1 VNQAFAPSPA
11 ARDRPTGR
19 TPLRCAERW
28 KCFLGTGAVAILL
41 LLFPCT
47 GTAAGLDELWLAVF
61 PGVET
66 GAPKTWDPRLARFLQ
81 VASDNLHLFELMP
94 VRHSPIREVV
104 VLPDKRYPSSNPAYF
119 YVEAILLVGPLVEC
133 EPEPE
138 QGFASVN
145 LHDYA
150 HGIFAASF
158 YRGLGLDPSAY
169 EGRYDPRAAFAEK
182 DVSRGELDKV
192 VPYGELARPF
202 EEVFAD
208 AFAAFALADPKA
220 VATALRDCGHFNLRD
235 FDEPYDASSWDEGDL
250 KPFVIRLPAPNPY
263 QSRSSTEGPSFY
275 VVTPNVQEV
284 LSPLRSAVWR
294 AYTRLKS
301 RGVTRP
307 GAIVLKAIH
316 CAAVIVAR
324 DQHDSGIRYR
334 SWFAIS
340 RAKYNELAI
349 MRFEEC
355 MASAESVS
363 RSEEVDLAVSRAVGA
378 RPGQAVER

>member
-1 VNQAFAPSPA
+1 MTT
-11 ARDRPTGR
+11 R
-19 TPLRCAERW
+19 
-28 KCFLGTGAVAILL
+28 
-41 LLFPCT
+41 
-47 GTAAGLDELWLAVF
+47 
-61 PGVET
+61 
-66 GAPKTWDPRLARFLQ
+66 
-81 VASDNLHLFELMP
+81 M
-94 VRHSPIREVV
+94 
-104 VLPDKRYPSSNPAYF
+104 AY
-119 YVEAILLVGPLVEC
+119 
-133 EPEPE
+133 
-138 QGFASVN
+138 
-145 LHDYA
+145 
-150 HGIFAASF
+150 FAASF

-263 QSRSSTEGPSFY
+263 ESRSSTEGPPFY

-324 DQHDSGIRYR
+324 DQHDSGVRYR
-334 SWFAIS
+334 SWFTIPRPKYNKLAIKRFDECMVNAAATLDEDREQS
-340 RAKYNELAI
+340 PPVACLANLYPRAKPACGKPESQAPQFAT
-349 MRFEEC
+349 REC
-355 MASAESVS
+355 RTPCDVN
-363 RSEEVDLAVSRAVGA
+363 
-378 RPGQAVER
+378 